1 MTSEGEPPGDPRISD
16 ATLLLLNRATLVV
29 HSVRGAVHELNNIL
43 QMISGSAEMLA
54 SSGIPSAATT
64 RVDGIIKQTGRG
76 HAILQAVGDLARADR
91 VSLQAI
97 DVTAIAGRALEL
109 RRYEHKRGSIDTVLE
124 RGDGGPKRVRMDAQQ
139 LLQAILNLIVNAE
152 QAVAGSRTGAI
163 RVSVE
168 ADDRHVAVSVADN
181 GPGLARGLD
190 LIAPFVTTRGSAA
203 AGLGL
208 AATRLIARQAGGDLE
223 VVSGADGA
231 RWTLRLP
238 AAGTAA

>member
-1 MTSEGEPPGDPRISD
+1 MTSEGDPPGDPRISD

-97 DVTAIAGRALEL
+97 DVTAIASRALEL
-109 RRYEHKRGSIDTVLE
+109 RHYEHKRSSINTVLE

-152 QAVAGSRTGAI
+152 QAVGRL
-163 RVSVE
+163 
-168 ADDRHVAVSVADN
+168 ADRRHSSLGGGRRSARRQSASQTT
-181 GPGLARGLD
+181 GLASHR
-190 LIAPFVTTRGSAA
+190 IS
-203 AGLGL
+203 
-208 AATRLIARQAGGDLE
+208 
-223 VVSGADGA
+223 
-231 RWTLRLP
+231 TLLRHS
-238 AAGTAA
+238 